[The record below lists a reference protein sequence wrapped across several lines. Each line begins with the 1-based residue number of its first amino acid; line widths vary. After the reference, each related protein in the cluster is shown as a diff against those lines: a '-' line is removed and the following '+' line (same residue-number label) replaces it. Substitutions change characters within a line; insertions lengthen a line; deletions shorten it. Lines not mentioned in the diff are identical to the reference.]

1 MSAPMTEA
9 YPAARAVAP
18 RIQEHFVRHLR
29 AAREH
34 GWQPAASL
42 PDPPGIAAIEAIINA
57 AFWASLR
64 REEGY
69 IPRISLALVAPE
81 DCPAPLVFE
90 RPLPLGSGALA
101 RVAPAVERA
110 GIHLGVWWTGGELN
124 VWGTMRAM
132 PAFVFV
138 AEVAAPGLIVIK
150 HQRAAGD
157 AGKFVN
163 IAVLEGDQI
172 KIIDERASA
181 LGDCPTL
188 VSSLLGAETPGAWGS
203 PANVLVQVAVSM
215 RSHARGGILL
225 IVPQASDGWRES
237 VVRPMPYAV
246 SPPFSALA
254 HLMTAAPGEHAH
266 LWFEAVG
273 RAVDAVA
280 GLTAVD
286 GATVMTDQYQVLA
299 FGVKIAR
306 RDSAPQVERV
316 TATEPIEGGIASFV
330 HPTFLGGTRH
340 LSAAQFVQDQR
351 DAVALVAS
359 QDGRFTI
366 FAWSPSERMVH
377 AHRVEALL
385 L

>member
-1 MSAPMTEA
+1 MTEA

-18 RIQEHFVRHLR
+18 RIHDHFARHIR
-29 AAREH
+29 AARDR
-34 GWQPAASL
+34 GQNPAAQL
-42 PDPPGIAAIEAIINA
+42 PDPPPAEAIEATINA

-69 IPRISLALVAPE
+69 IPKISLALAAPSE
-81 DCPAPLVFE
+81 CPTPLVFE
-90 RPLPLGSGALA
+90 RPLPLGPAALA

-110 GIHLGVWWTGGELN
+110 GLHLGVSRVGDDLS
-124 VWGTMRAM
+124 VWGTTRILPNYA
-132 PAFVFV
+132 FV
-138 AEVAAPGLIVIK
+138 AEVSAPGLIVIK
-150 HQRAAGD
+150 HQRGGD
-157 AGKFVN
+157 GGKFVN
-163 IAVLEGDQI
+163 VAVLEGDQI
-172 KIIDERASA
+172 KIIDEKAST
-181 LGDCPTL
+181 LGDCPSI
-188 VSSLLGAETPGAWGS
+188 VSSMLGADTPGSWGA

-215 RSHARGGILL
+215 RAHGRGGILL
-225 IVPQASDGWRES
+225 IVPEGSEAWRES

-254 HLMTAAPGEHAH
+254 HLMHESPGDIPH
-266 LWFEAVG
+266 LWYEAVG
-273 RAVDAVA
+273 KAVDAVA
-280 GLTAVD
+280 GLSAVD
-286 GATVMTDQYQVLA
+286 GATVITDHYHVLG

-306 RDSAPQVERV
+306 REGAPQVERV
-316 TATEPIEGGIASFV
+316 MATEPIEGGIPALV

-340 LSAAQFVQDQR
+340 LSAAQFVQDQH

-366 FAWSPSERMVH
+366 FAWSPREEMVH